1 MSIFGQLLWIN
12 WSNHEVNELEPLCCF
27 FFFFVGAEKDGANGL
42 SRLGVVKKWRA
53 IHLATYNLYT
63 VWHSVGL
70 LTRSFYC
77 LVLLWPSLQVVIL
90 EPATSFAK
98 VPFPT
103 ERLSHWIW
111 PKEKKKKGLWTIILM
126 WVLWQFLRI
135 FRFFYFFFYSALEVE
150 LDQISAAIALQ
161 SNTCNKILCSH
172 RTAFTPHWVTLH
184 LHLSCLSSFL
194 SLLVGSGQ
202 WAWSV
207 PC

>member
-1 MSIFGQLLWIN
+1 MWAYWPGPARFIIF
-12 WSNHEVNELEPLCCF
+12 
-27 FFFFVGAEKDGANGL
+27 
-42 SRLGVVKKWRA
+42 
-53 IHLATYNLYT
+53 
-63 VWHSVGL
+63 
-70 LTRSFYC
+70 
-77 LVLLWPSLQVVIL
+77 LWPSLQVVIL

-111 PKEKKKKGLWTIILM
+111 PQKTKKQKRGFVNTIWTIILM
-126 WVLWQFLRI
+126 WLLWQFLRL
-135 FRFFYFFFYSALEVE
+135 FWFFLLLLFFYPALKVE
-150 LDQISAAIALQ
+150 LDQISTAIALQ

-172 RTAFTPHWVTLH
+172 RSAFTPHWVTLH
-184 LHLSCLSSFL
+184 LHPSCLSSFL